1 MTRLLVIGP
10 LGPPL
15 GGIQGIM
22 DMQVHSS
29 LAREFELHVV
39 DTSKGRL
46 RWAVENPTLRTPL
59 YFVRD
64 FSRLVRTLL
73 RVRPDAALVHTAAG
87 PSLLRDWVFIVPA
100 RLAGAKAICH
110 YHGTLHTRFPSCE
123 TLIARAI
130 GRLLMAAAPCLIWL
144 GPTYQREMGKAG
156 RRDDP
161 VCG

>member
-39 DTSKGRL
+39 ATSKGRL

-87 PSLLRDWVFIVPA
+87 LSFLRDWVFMVTA
-100 RLAGAKAICH
+100 RLAGAKVICH
-110 YHGTLHTRFPSCE
+110 YHRPLHTPFPSPHPRTRPATC
-123 TLIARAI
+123 RP
-130 GRLLMAAAPCLIWL
+130 LLSPAK
-144 GPTYQREMGKAG
+144 PT
-156 RRDDP
+156 
-161 VCG
+161 

>member
-87 PSLLRDWVFIVPA
+87 LSFLRDCVFMVTA
-100 RLAGAKAICH
+100 RLPRAKVIFL
-110 YHGTLHTRFPSCE
+110 YHSTP
-123 TLIARAI
+123 
-130 GRLLMAAAPCLIWL
+130 
-144 GPTYQREMGKAG
+144 PTHIPPRGS
-156 RRDDP
+156 R
-161 VCG
+161 